1 MDTEFVLAGD
11 IGGTKTTLALFSKGV
26 ALSGPL
32 ARTTL
37 QSRNYSGLEE
47 ILDDFL
53 SQTDFDVKEACFGVA
68 GPVVSGRARISNL
81 PWVIEKKRLMEAFG
95 FSCVTI
101 VNDLKAIAGSI
112 PLLMPDDLHTLNKG
126 DGVEQGAVA
135 VIAPGT
141 GLGEAFLA
149 WSGERYLVFASE
161 GGHTDFAPT
170 NNLESDLLVFMKSR
184 FDHVSYERLCSGI
197 GFPNI
202 YTFLKENGHG
212 DEPAWLTKRLAEAD
226 DPVPIIV
233 AAALDDKNPCGLC
246 KAALNTFVSILGAEA
261 GNLAL
266 KTLSVGGVYLGGGI
280 PPRILSTLKSGLFMK
295 AFTRKGRMS
304 GLLKNMPVH
313 VIVNPDAPL
322 IGAVALRDW
331 K

>member
-1 MDTEFVLAGD
+1 MDTEFFLAGD
-11 IGGTKTTLALFSKGV
+11 IGGTKTTLALFSKNV
-26 ALSGPL
+26 ALNGPL
-32 ARTTL
+32 VRITL

-53 SQTDFDVKEACFGVA
+53 SQTDFDVKEAYLGVA

-81 PWVIEKKRLMEAFG
+81 PWVIEEKRLMEAFG

-101 VNDLKAIAGSI
+101 MNDLKAIAGSI

-149 WSGERYLVFASE
+149 WSGKRYLVFASE

-170 NNLESDLLVFMKSR
+170 NNLESDLLGFMKSR

-202 YTFLKENGHG
+202 YAFLKENGHA
-212 DEPAWLTKRLAEAD
+212 DEPAWLTKQLAEAD

-233 AAALDDKNPCGLC
+233 DAALDDKNPCELC

-322 IGAVALRDW
+322 IGAVALRD
-331 K
+331 